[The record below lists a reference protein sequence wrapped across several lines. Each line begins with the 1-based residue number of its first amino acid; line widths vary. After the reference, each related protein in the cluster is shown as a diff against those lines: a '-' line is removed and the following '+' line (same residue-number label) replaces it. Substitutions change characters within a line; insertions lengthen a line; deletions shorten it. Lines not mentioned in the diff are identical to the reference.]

1 MIKFAKIVNEETKA
15 CDVGTG
21 TNIDFYRALGFEEMD
36 VEQAYNGQWYL
47 KGYAPE
53 KPATTLEEQVQ
64 ELESKYNMPR
74 VIREG
79 ILANPSA
86 YSDFNVNRAKE
97 IELLAE
103 ELRKESAEG
112 NVL

>member
-1 MIKFAKIVNEETKA
+1 MIKLAKIVNEETKA

-53 KPATTLEEQVQ
+53 KPAPTLEEQVQ

>member
-53 KPATTLEEQVQ
+53 KPTPTLEEQVQ

>member
-53 KPATTLEEQVQ
+53 KPAPTLEEQVQ

>member
-1 MIKFAKIVNEETKA
+1 MEFKIGQI
-15 CDVGTG
+15 VGQKNYTQAAIWCNKNG
-21 TNIDFYRALGFEEMD
+21 AHIEKQGEDFIVVANNIS
-36 VEQAYNGQWYL
+36 
-47 KGYAPE
+47 AP
-53 KPATTLEEQVQ
+53 TLEEQVQ